1 MMRPRFELVVARY
14 GEDLAWLKRAPK
26 EFQVTVYDKGDG
38 SGGGF
43 ALGNEGREAHTYLH
57 HLTERYDSL
66 ADVTVFVQG
75 HPFDHA
81 PDLHKRLRALV
92 DGRESVAD
100 FHWLGFLA
108 DTDDSRGRRLFVP
121 WSKNPERHE
130 LPLDEFHQQIFGTA
144 GPDNYR
150 FFVGAQFIVTRDTA
164 RRRDAAFYH
173 NARALSASSPLAPH
187 CFERCWDRVFAADG
201 TAGRLPAD
209 QLTAYFKPIK
219 RLQVL
224 RSSSLASASRR
235 LCEEEAIG
243 PLPSDSDLKLTP
255 PPYSPSSPLVPTCKP
270 R

>member
-1 MMRPRFELVVARY
+1 MMPPRFELVVARY
-14 GEDLAWLKRAPK
+14 GEDVAWLKRAPK

-38 SGGGF
+38 SSGGF

-66 ADVTVFVQG
+66 ADITVLVQG

-92 DGRESVAD
+92 DGHENVPD

-108 DTDDSRGRRLFVP
+108 DTDDSRGRRLFVS
-121 WSKNPERHE
+121 WSKNPERNE

-150 FFVGAQFIVTRDTA
+150 FFVGAQFIVTRDTVLRRNLGFYEHA
-164 RRRDAAFYH
+164 RTMAA
-173 NARALSASSPLAPH
+173 ATPLAPH
-187 CFERCWDRVFAADG
+187 CFERCWDRIFAVDG
-201 TAGRLPAD
+201 TEGRLPPG
-209 QLTAYFKPIK
+209 QMTAYFKPVK
-219 RLQVL
+219 RLQ
-224 RSSSLASASRR
+224 
-235 LCEEEAIG
+235 
-243 PLPSDSDLKLTP
+243 
-255 PPYSPSSPLVPTCKP
+255 SP